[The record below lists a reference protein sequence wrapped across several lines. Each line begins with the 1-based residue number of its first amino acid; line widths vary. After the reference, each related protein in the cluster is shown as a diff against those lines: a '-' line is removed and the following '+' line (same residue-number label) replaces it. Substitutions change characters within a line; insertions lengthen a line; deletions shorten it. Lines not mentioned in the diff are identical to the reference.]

1 MTAALHPCDLV
12 GLDFVDSA
20 PNRFTNSVELNI
32 TPEQLFEVLADA
44 ESWPRWAKVIT
55 NVEWTTPE
63 PRGVGTTRLVTMRG
77 GLLGSEEFLAWDEH
91 TMMAFRFNEASEKR
105 IKAFAERYDVVPTA
119 SGCELTWTL
128 ALEVTG
134 RGPLHPGHEQAGAQ
148 RDVQAIPEEPP
159 QIHRRALRGLG
170 VSRVRRGPRRTL
182 KFLTQPGRLAQW

>member
-1 MTAALHPCDLV
+1 MTSALHPCDRV

-44 ESWPRWAKVIT
+44 SSWPRWAKVIT

-77 GLLGSEEFLAWDEH
+77 KMLGSEEFLGWDEH

-119 SGCELTWTL
+119 AGCTLTWTL

-134 RGPLHPGHEQAGAQ
+134 IARHTLALSKPLLNATF
-148 RDVQAIPEEPP
+148 
-159 QIHRRALRGLG
+159 RRFLKNLRKYTDTRFA
-170 VSRVRRGPRRTL
+170 V
-182 KFLTQPGRLAQW
+182 

>member
-1 MTAALHPCDLV
+1 MTSALHPCDRV

-20 PNRFTNSVELNI
+20 PNRFANSVELNI

-44 ESWPRWAKVIT
+44 DSWPRWAKVIT

-77 GLLGSEEFLAWDEH
+77 GLLGSEEFLGWDEH

-105 IKAFAERYDVVPTA
+105 IKAFAERYDIVPTA
-119 SGCELTWTL
+119 SGCTLTWTL

-134 RGPLHPGHEQAGAQ
+134 IARHT
-148 RDVQAIPEEPP
+148 
-159 QIHRRALRGLG
+159 LG
-170 VSRVRRGPRRTL
+170 VSKPVLNATFRRFL
-182 KFLTQPGRLAQW
+182 KNLRKYTDERYGA